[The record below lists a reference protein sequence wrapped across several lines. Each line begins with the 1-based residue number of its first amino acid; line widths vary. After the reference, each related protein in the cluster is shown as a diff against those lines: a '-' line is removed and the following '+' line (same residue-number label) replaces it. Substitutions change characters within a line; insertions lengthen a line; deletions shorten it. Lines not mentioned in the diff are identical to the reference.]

1 MYKWVTHTWNPVR
14 GFCPYNCA
22 YCYTHRWGYQR
33 PLHLDKGDLRA
44 DLGAGNFIFVCSGCD
59 LFHPDIPEDWI
70 EAVNAHVRKYQEN
83 QYLWHTKN
91 PGRMLELAHK
101 GCYTVAGNPAICTTI
116 ETNRWRPD
124 MGLAPRPDAR
134 FRDMARISG
143 MKKMITIEPVMDFD
157 ITDFCTDI
165 ARVRPLQ
172 VNIGADSGRNRL
184 KEPSEEK
191 LRLLVD
197 WLASHTSVH
206 LKKNLRR
213 LMPEH
218 KLYEEV
224 PYNLPVTTARGG
236 FRDWT

>member
-22 YCYTHRWGYQR
+22 YCYTYRWGDQR
-33 PLHLDKGDLRA
+33 PLHLDERELRA
-44 DLGAGNFIFVCSGCD
+44 DLGTGNFIFVCSGCD
-59 LFHPDIPEDWI
+59 LFHPDISESWFSR
-70 EAVNAHVRKYQEN
+70 VNAHVRKYQEN

-91 PGRMLELAHK
+91 PGRVMEMAHK
-101 GCYTVAGNPAICTTI
+101 GVFASPGNAVICVTI
-116 ETNRWRPD
+116 ETNRWYSD
-124 MGLAPRPDAR
+124 MGSAPMPDTR
-134 FRDMARISG
+134 FRDLARIG
-143 MKKMITIEPVMDFD
+143 DRRMITIEPVMDFD
-157 ITDFCTDI
+157 LTDFCAAI
-165 ARVRPLQ
+165 ARVRPIQ

-184 KEPSEEK
+184 AEPSEEK

-218 KLYEEV
+218 KLYEEI
-224 PYNLPVTTARGG
+224 PYEIQLGGKAWPVR
-236 FRDWT
+236 